1 MGQRRR
7 SSEIKIIVF
16 LAILPHVHNIHSID
30 HTPSPIAR
38 KLQNRVD
45 GRINGNLIYCAICR
59 VFLTAE

>member
-1 MGQRRR
+1 MGQRR

-30 HTPSPIAR
+30 HTPSNLAR

-45 GRINGNLIYCAICR
+45 GRINGNLIY
-59 VFLTAE
+59 